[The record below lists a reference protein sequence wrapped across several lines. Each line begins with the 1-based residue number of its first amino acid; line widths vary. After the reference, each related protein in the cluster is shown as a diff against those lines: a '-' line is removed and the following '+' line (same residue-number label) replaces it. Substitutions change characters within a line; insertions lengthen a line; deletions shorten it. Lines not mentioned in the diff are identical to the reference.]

1 MTVTRLVLNE
11 LEAAARLGLS
21 HRTLQMWRV
30 RGIGPCFLKVGRS
43 VRYRP
48 ADVDAWLEAQ
58 VRASTSEAGSDKAA

>member
-30 RGIGPCFLKVGRS
+30 RGIGPRFLKVGRA
-43 VRYRP
+43 VRYRL
-48 ADVDAWLEAQ
+48 ADLEAWLEAQ
-58 VRASTSEAGSDKAA
+58 LRASTSDTGGEAA